1 MDQGLEA
8 LEDLLSFHPLLRYGN
23 AGPRCR
29 RRIRVPCRDGHGT
42 PASRTASQRLTSV
55 DSSSPRQL
63 SQSVRAQANLRLT
76 FRMFVLLARHG
87 AISYW
92 GPNHPETHILDAP
105 GVPVGHTPYNP
116 PPFSASR

>member
-42 PASRTASQRLTSV
+42 PAYRTASQRLTSV
-55 DSSSPRQL
+55 DSSSPAQL

-76 FRMFVLLARHG
+76 FGMFVLLALIG
-87 AISYW
+87 ANSFW
-92 GPNHPETHILDAP
+92 GPRSEERRGGTEC
-105 GVPVGHTPYNP
+105 V
-116 PPFSASR
+116 SRCGYRW